1 MSFIVQYSD
10 KHTSISEFMYYL
22 AERIQRKNP
31 LTNWEATNL
40 YQVYTDFCELKNINY
55 LSRVAFSRL
64 VRKYGLKSE
73 SVWDRDRK
81 RTARVFVIDEEMLM
95 ETLQI
100 YTKRIDVTR
109 HVSYIFIGGKKY
121 RVETTYELIDDL
133 VPIAMPETDGLNNQ
147 NPDPT
152 GESV

>member
-1 MSFIVQYSD
+1 MSFLVQYSPN
-10 KHTSISEFMYYL
+10 HTSISEFMYYL
-22 AERIQRKNP
+22 ADRIQRKNP
-31 LTNWEATNL
+31 LTNWEAVNL
-40 YQVYTDFCELKNINY
+40 YQVYTDFCDVKNINY
-55 LSRVAFSRL
+55 LSRTAFSRL

-81 RTARVFVIDEEMLM
+81 KTARVFVIDEEELM
-95 ETLQI
+95 EALQM
-100 YTKRIDVTR
+100 YTKRIEVTE

-121 RVETTYELIDDL
+121 RIKSTYELIDDL
-133 VPIAMPETDGLNNQ
+133 VPIDTPETEEVISQ